1 MFQKLRLT
9 SVDTAADL
17 PVKEATSL
25 ASKSRADAVL
35 CADSCQ
41 TLGTELA
48 QEVSTTTNS
57 NYRLINIRP
66 HVMTPRLEPEHI
78 LISADHC
85 LNDDEPGIVIFT
97 SGTTGP
103 PKGAVKRRGNIW
115 DTSFMVADQYGLSE
129 GDVVLHTL
137 PVHHATGIGFTLVP
151 YLLIGGCIEFRS
163 GGFDV
168 AWTWERIRQGGL
180 DYFSGVPTIYM
191 RLMQYYETQLVKL
204 PQEKLNEY
212 VKGVRGFKAMLCG
225 TSALPRP
232 LQQKWTKLRDGK
244 AILTRYG
251 GTEFGSGF
259 QVALHATDIPEVRY
273 SGHLAGL
280 LYSIIHTDGSQ
291 ASVGQIT
298 PGVDLKLSDGDE
310 GEVLMK
316 SPLLFSK

>member
-1 MFQKLRLT
+1 MQ
-9 SVDTAADL
+9 
-17 PVKEATSL
+17 
-25 ASKSRADAVL
+25 
-35 CADSCQ
+35 
-41 TLGTELA
+41 
-48 QEVSTTTNS
+48 
-57 NYRLINIRP
+57 
-66 HVMTPRLEPEHI
+66 PRLEPEQI

-115 DTSFMVADQYGLSE
+115 DSSFMVVDQYGLSE

-137 PVHHATGIGFTLVP
+137 PVHHATGIGFTLIP
-151 YLLIGGCIEFRS
+151 YLIIGGCIEFRS
-163 GGFDV
+163 GGFDT

-191 RLMQYYETQLVKL
+191 RLMQYYETHLIML
-204 PQEKLNEY
+204 PPEKLNEY
-212 VKGVRGFKAMLCG
+212 IKGIRGFKALICG

-259 QVALHATDIPEVRY
+259 QVPLHATDIPEVRPSRHEEQVFMAY
-273 SGHLAGL
+273 C
-280 LYSIIHTDGSQ
+280 
-291 ASVGQIT
+291 
-298 PGVDLKLSDGDE
+298 
-310 GEVLMK
+310 
-316 SPLLFSK
+316 